1 MTSKVK
7 IYKMILVCLIIA
19 AIVVATLIAIKYLK
33 LYKTETEAKQVI
45 ANITEILENNDN
57 PISEIDQQIQGHK
70 VVGIIRIP
78 KIELEYPILENT
90 SKETLNLSITKFWG
104 NQINEIGNVTLAGHN
119 NLNGTMFG
127 KTKKLEIGDVIE
139 LTDIQN
145 VTLKYKVFK
154 IYVIDPNDI
163 TCILP
168 EQENTREVTLITC
181 TNGNKNRLIVK
192 AREESV

>member
-1 MTSKVK
+1 MSKIK
-7 IYKMILVCLIIA
+7 IYKIILVCLIIA
-19 AIVVATLIAIKYLK
+19 TLVVATLIAIKYFN
-33 LYKTETEAKQVI
+33 LYKNETEAKQVI
-45 ANITEILENNDN
+45 ANINEELKNSDNSITEIDE
-57 PISEIDQQIQGHK
+57 QIQGHK
-70 VVGIIRIP
+70 VVGIIKIP
-78 KIELEYPILENT
+78 KIELEYPILETT
-90 SKETLNLSITKFWG
+90 SKETLSLSITKFWG

-127 KTKKLEIGDVIE
+127 KTKKLEVGDVIE

-163 TCILP
+163 SCILP
-168 EQENTREVTLITC
+168 EQEGTREVTLITC

-192 AREESV
+192 AREENL

>member
-1 MTSKVK
+1 MSKIK
-7 IYKMILVCLIIA
+7 IYKIILICLIIA
-19 AIVVATLIAIKYLK
+19 TIIVGAMVAIKYFK
-33 LYKTETEAKQVI
+33 LYKNETEVKQVI
-45 ANITEILENNDN
+45 ANISKELENADE
-57 PISEIDQQIQGHK
+57 PIKEINQQIQGHK
-70 VVGIIRIP
+70 VVGIIKIP
-78 KIELEYPILENT
+78 KIEIEYPILETT

-104 NQINEIGNVTLAGHN
+104 NQINEIGNVSLAGHN

-127 KTKKLEIGDVIE
+127 KTKRLEIGDVIE

-154 IYVIDPNDI
+154 MYVIDPNDI

-168 EQENTREVTLITC
+168 EQEGTREVTLITC

-192 AREESV
+192 AREENI

>member
-1 MTSKVK
+1 MSKIK
-7 IYKMILVCLIIA
+7 IYKIILVCLIIA
-19 AIVVATLIAIKYLK
+19 TLVVATLIAIKYFN
-33 LYKTETEAKQVI
+33 LYKNETEAKQVI
-45 ANITEILENNDN
+45 ANINEELKNSDN
-57 PISEIDQQIQGHK
+57 PITEIDEQIQGHK
-70 VVGIIRIP
+70 VVGIIKIP
-78 KIELEYPILENT
+78 KIELEYPILETT
-90 SKETLNLSITKFWG
+90 SKETLSLSITKFWG

-127 KTKKLEIGDVIE
+127 KTKKLEVGDVIE

-163 TCILP
+163 SCILP
-168 EQENTREVTLITC
+168 EQEGTREVTLITC

-192 AREESV
+192 AREENL

>member
-1 MTSKVK
+1 MSKIK
-7 IYKMILVCLIIA
+7 IYKIILVCLIIA
-19 AIVVATLIAIKYLK
+19 TLVVATLIAIKYFN
-33 LYKTETEAKQVI
+33 LYKNETEAKQVI
-45 ANITEILENNDN
+45 ANINEELKNSDN
-57 PISEIDQQIQGHK
+57 PITEIDEQIQGHK
-70 VVGIIRIP
+70 VVGIIKIP
-78 KIELEYPILENT
+78 KIELEYPILETT

-104 NQINEIGNVTLAGHN
+104 NEINEIGNVTLAGHN

-127 KTKKLEIGDVIE
+127 KTKKLEVGDVIE

-163 TCILP
+163 SCILP
-168 EQENTREVTLITC
+168 EQEGTREVTLITC

-192 AREESV
+192 AREENF